1 MAVKNYTTVLCLVVT
16 FSNVFATSSTVTT
29 SVSESTE
36 STTDET
42 ITATISQTTTDGT
55 TSTQATTI
63 TTAQATTTATRNI
76 SCHEYDCKT
85 EGCIK
90 TAMDNST
97 ISIGL
102 CFTNGSCFVKRT
114 SNSTYT
120 EESIGCVNDTVEG
133 CLTSLHGD
141 DGWKRVCCTTDNCNN
156 NLNAFNT
163 NSLASSES
171 YLMSIFISLS
181 ALFLQAF

>member
-16 FSNVFATSSTVTT
+16 FSTVFATSSTVTT

-42 ITATISQTTTDGT
+42 ITTTISQTTTDGT

-63 TTAQATTTATRNI
+63 TTAQATTTATKNI
-76 SCHEYDCKT
+76 SCHDHACQT

-90 TAMDNST
+90 TAMNNNT
-97 ISIGL
+97 ISTGL
-102 CFTNGSCFVKRT
+102 CYTNGSCFVQRR

-120 EESIGCVNDTVEG
+120 QEEIGCEHQG
-133 CLTSLHGD
+133 CPTSLHED

-156 NLNAFNT
+156 NLDALT
-163 NSLASSES
+163 VKSLASSES
-171 YLMSIFISLS
+171 YLMSILISLS
-181 ALFLQAF
+181 AFYLQAF